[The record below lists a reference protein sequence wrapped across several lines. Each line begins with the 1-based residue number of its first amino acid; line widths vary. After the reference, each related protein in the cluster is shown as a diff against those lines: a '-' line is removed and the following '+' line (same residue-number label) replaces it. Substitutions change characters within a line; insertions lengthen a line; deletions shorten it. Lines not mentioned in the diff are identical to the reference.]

1 MEKISTLL
9 WDELVNL
16 PVTHAMPEF
25 HGLLEA
31 LPHVASRGDILVTCP
46 KLIIGRRLMKLWKG
60 LNEEAFGATIT
71 SGDGTLE
78 LDKKNYR
85 ARFRMSEVAFSRL
98 ITCKNHADSKDK
110 WAWFRG
116 VWGGSG
122 AIYLPQSGYY
132 MSLSFREKHELGKK
146 LTKVLHSVSIQP
158 RVRLK
163 QGRTEYTIRDQDQIV
178 TCLSKMGL
186 FRSSLFLEE
195 TAVVRGIRNRANKLV
210 NCDTANINKS
220 LSAARLQ
227 QALVDK
233 LDEKELWGS
242 LPPKLADLARTRRAH
257 PSASLSELGQ
267 LLPNPVSKSTVE
279 YRWRKLA
286 ALLESETI

>member
-16 PVTHAMPEF
+16 PVNQPMPELL
-25 HGLLEA
+25 GLLEA
-31 LPHVASRGDILVTCP
+31 LPHDSFDGDIVISCP

-60 LNEEAFGATIT
+60 LNEEQFNATIT
-71 SGDGTLE
+71 IDDGALQ
-78 LDKKNYR
+78 LDRKNYK
-85 ARFRMSEVAFSRL
+85 ARFKISKVTFNRL
-98 ITCKNHADSKDK
+98 TSYKNHADSKDR

-132 MSLSFREKHELGKK
+132 MSLHLKEKNELGKK
-146 LTKVLHSVSIQP
+146 IAKVLHSVDIQP
-158 RVRLK
+158 RIRIK
-163 QGRTEYTIRDQDQIV
+163 QGRTEYTIRDQEQIV
-178 TCLSKMGL
+178 TCLTKMGL

-195 TAVVRGIRNRANKLV
+195 TAVVRGIRSRANKLV

-220 LSAARLQ
+220 LSAARQQ
-227 QALVDK
+227 QALVDR
-233 LDEKELWGS
+233 LDDEGLWNR
-242 LPPKLADLARTRRAH
+242 LPPKLIELAKMRRAN

-267 LLPNPVSKSTVE
+267 LLSIPVSKSTVE
-279 YRWRKLA
+279 YRWRRLE
-286 ALLESETI
+286 ALLQSETI